1 MIVMKALNP
10 TSLGDQVSKE
20 ISAWILILVATIVV
34 VLFLVSFILSSQM
47 FNKQVNIWK
56 IAAPQYALTSL
67 MDSDHFSIDREV
79 SFIKSTGLFSSFVIT
94 DNQKQVISQFGSDKI
109 SDSSLIPIHDDAQAI
124 WGYYYFQPNFYKFF
138 SPFLAAAVI
147 FLALILIVYF
157 AIRWRMRSNLES
169 EFSRFNNFLAEIEMV
184 TEKLH
189 EIYNP
194 EDEFQIN
201 SKSTYNTEQVIINRA
216 ISKLLHEIQ
225 KANQSLREAISAAEK
240 RRFQEELTRAALQVA
255 HDIGSPLA
263 ALEAILQSTSL
274 ALPEK
279 SRTPIRNAAGRI
291 RDISNTLLQ
300 KARQEL
306 TSNDEGPL
314 SQHLLLSL
322 INQVVSEKRMQHDE
336 KISIKTQ
343 FDNSSYKLFA
353 LIRSAD
359 FCRVL
364 SNLINNAIEAIENS
378 GHITVFLLNADKNI
392 EIRIQDNGKGIP
404 DDILGKLGELGK
416 THGKPDGL
424 GIGLHHAINAIDNWG
439 GRLDIQS
446 QEGVETTVQITLPK
460 SQPPSWF
467 VPEIKIMD
475 GQTIVIIDDDESI
488 HDVWKERF
496 REYQNKINLFHF
508 YSPEE
513 LISWNNNTKDCGI
526 MYLCDHEFIGNS
538 MNGID
543 LITKLKINYLSI
555 LVTSGVTHEVTSSCE
570 IKGIKLLP
578 KDIANIV
585 PITINSSLD
594 QLLGE
599 KT

>member
-279 SRTPIRNAAGRI
+279 SRTP
-291 RDISNTLLQ
+291 
-300 KARQEL
+300 ARQEL

>member
-10 TSLGDQVSKE
+10 TSLGDQVSKK

-306 TSNDEGPL
+306 ISNDGGPL

-359 FCRVL
+359 FCRIL

-416 THGKPDGL
+416 TYGKPDGL
-424 GIGLHHAINAIDNWG
+424 GIGLHHAINTIDNWG

-467 VPEIKIMD
+467 VPEIKIMN

-513 LISWNNNTKDCGI
+513 LVSWNNNTKDCDI

-578 KDIANIV
+578 KDMANIV
-585 PITINSSLD
+585 PITINSNLE

-599 KT
+599 KA

>member
-1 MIVMKALNP
+1 MKALNP